1 MLRKLIL
8 DHCTLVL
15 QMYLCYTMILTPVEQ
30 CFVMVLNPSDQ
41 LSPDELMLS
50 KLAPKLD
57 TTAGQQKGSDGQAKK
72 GV

>member
-1 MLRKLIL
+1 
-8 DHCTLVL
+8 
-15 QMYLCYTMILTPVEQ
+15 MILTPVEQ